1 MAGTEAGSSD
11 AQEASVAGMMKNLN
25 LTTEEEEVLAFSDGE
40 EEDSPPVERALLGK
54 VLSPAAVHAT
64 AIHSAMKPAW
74 GNPAGLKIRSIGLF
88 HQGLL
93 LAFHYQRQRNYKVP
107 TTRQRKGQHRKLKI
121 RSIGLKGDNLFVAQ
135 FKFKKDMERAL
146 NGSPWVV
153 GKHVVLMQ
161 EYDECLKP

>member
-25 LTTEEEEVLAFSDGE
+25 LTAEEEEVLAFSDGE

-64 AIHSAMKPAW
+64 AIHSAMKPA
-74 GNPAGLKIRSIGLF
+74 G
-88 HQGLL
+88 
-93 LAFHYQRQRNYKVP
+93 
-107 TTRQRKGQHRKLKI
+107 LKI

-161 EYDECLKP
+161 EYDECLKPSEIKFDKMDIWVRLLDLPLGWMNKNRGGESNGVNS